1 VLYKFKEMTFQNTL
15 AFAQAQDA
23 ADSLRSFREQFHIPQ
38 HNGQDTVYLCGNS
51 LGLQPKSA
59 RAAVEEEMDK
69 WATLGVE
76 GHFKG
81 DTPWFTYHKALAG
94 PSARIVGAKPEEVI
108 IMNQLTVNLHLMLVS
123 FYQPKAGRYKIL
135 TEAGAFPSDQYALE
149 TQVKYHGYNPEDA
162 IIEISPREGETTWRN
177 EDILQA
183 IKDHGQEI
191 ALVMMGGVHYYT
203 GQVFDMEAITK
214 AAHAVGALC
223 GFDLAHAA
231 GNVPLQLHDWDVD
244 FAVWC
249 TYKYM
254 NSGPGGTS
262 GAFVHERHAH
272 NQDLPRFAGWWGHD
286 QQERFQMK
294 KGFIPMAGAE
304 GWQLSNAQILP
315 LAVHKASL
323 ALFEE
328 AGIENLRAKSEKLTA
343 YLEFL
348 INELGQPKELLEI
361 ITPSAPEARGCQ
373 ISLLVNQNGR
383 QLFDTLMANG
393 FILDWREPNVIR
405 VAPTPMYNTFEDV
418 YRFGQFLSAHFGK
431 N

>member
-1 VLYKFKEMTFQNTL
+1 MTFQNTL

-23 ADSLRSFREQFHIPQ
+23 ADSLHKFREQFHIPQ
-38 HNGQDTVYLCGNS
+38 QNGQDTVYLCGNS

-59 RAAVEEEMDK
+59 RAAVEEEMYK

-94 PSARIVGAKPEEVI
+94 PTARIVGAKPEEVV

-123 FYQPKAGRYKIL
+123 FYQPKGNRYKIL
-135 TEAGAFPSDQYALE
+135 TEAGAFPSDQYVLE
-149 TQVKYHGYNPEDA
+149 TQVKFHGYTPEDA

-183 IKDHGQEI
+183 IQEHGDEL

-203 GQVFDMEAITK
+203 GQVFDMAAITQ

-262 GAFVHERHAH
+262 GAFVHERHA
-272 NQDLPRFAGWWGHD
+272 NNPNLPRFAGWWGHD

-328 AGIENLRAKSEKLTA
+328 AGIENLRAKSERLTA

-348 INELGQPKELLEI
+348 IKELNQPKELLEI

-418 YRFGQFLSAHFGK
+418 YRFGQFLAAHFG
-431 N
+431 NE

>member
-1 VLYKFKEMTFQNTL
+1 MTFQNTL

-23 ADSLRSFREQFHIPQ
+23 ADSLRNFREQFHIPQ
-38 HNGQDTVYLCGNS
+38 QNGQDTVYLCGNS

-59 RAAVEEEMDK
+59 RAAVEEEMHK

-76 GHFKG
+76 GHFTG

-94 PSARIVGAKPEEVI
+94 PSARIVGAKPEEVV

-123 FYQPKAGRYKIL
+123 FYQPKEGRYKIL

-149 TQVKYHGYNPEDA
+149 TQVKFHGYTPEDA
-162 IIEISPREGETTWRN
+162 IIEISPRKGETTWRN

-183 IKDHGQEI
+183 IQEHGDEL

-203 GQVFDMEAITK
+203 GQVFDMAAITQ
-214 AAHAVGALC
+214 AAHAMGALC

-262 GAFVHERHAH
+262 GAFVHERHA
-272 NQDLPRFAGWWGHD
+272 NNPNLPRFAGWWGHD

-328 AGIENLRAKSEKLTA
+328 AGIKNLRAKSERLTA
-343 YLEFL
+343 YLEYL
-348 INELGQPKELLEI
+348 IKELNQPKELLEI

-418 YRFGQFLSAHFGK
+418 YRFGQFLAAHFR
-431 N
+431 ND